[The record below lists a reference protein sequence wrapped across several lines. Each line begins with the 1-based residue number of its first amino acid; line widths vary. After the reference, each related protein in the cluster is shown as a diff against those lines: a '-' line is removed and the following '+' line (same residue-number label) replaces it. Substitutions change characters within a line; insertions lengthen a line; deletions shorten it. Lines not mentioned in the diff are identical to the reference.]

1 MSNSEPL
8 YGLSGTL
15 WPVHLK
21 PQEDELLSSWIVRLA
36 HAHSYKTQ
44 TLCTILFGHDNT
56 VWNRDI
62 DRLAPQE
69 IIDILSRISGTPVAR
84 IESTT
89 LRAYEGTLFERHNTG
104 GTARWIVPLG
114 IFHRARRHPG
124 LMFCPQ
130 CLRED
135 ATPYFRRRWRLAF
148 STICTKHEGYLLDAC
163 PKCESPITPHR
174 SDMHG
179 RQLFPSVGLNVHCWK
194 CGFDLRKSMQE
205 KVLDESL
212 MALQARMDSVLTD
225 GYADWA
231 GNPSMHAIIFFD
243 GFRELVAGITGRH
256 TQERLKSS
264 AKLGGVN
271 LSGWPSAGLEMAS
284 LPLRRELFH
293 LLAMVLEDWPVNFI
307 RLIHECNLRYA
318 DLKGDSEQRVM
329 WYEDVIQR
337 EAGCGHTLLVGRDEA
352 DAIANAVEIKHGHFN
367 ADMARKLSGHDIHA
381 YVPDR
386 LPTPVSDEVYEE
398 LLTSIDHQIAVT
410 QDKIERACLI
420 RDKVMFA
427 VGRQLGLSE
436 GKLANLTLEQVR
448 ALVSDEVELDFSD
461 VARSPAQARAWVE
474 WYWVKMRPQ
483 LKPKPEVDCVFTS
496 AKTRRGFKHSAV
508 GKRFQQVVNV
518 GMMSRCVASYVCW
531 ANKKETLRLQE
542 KIQT

>member
-21 PQEDELLSSWIVRLA
+21 PQQDELLSSWIVRLA

-44 TLCTILFGHDNT
+44 TLCTILLGHDNT

-62 DRLAPQE
+62 DRLATQE

-148 STICTKHEGYLLDAC
+148 SAICTKHEGYLLDAC
-163 PKCESPITPHR
+163 PKCESPIAPHR

-231 GNPSMHAIIFFD
+231 GNPSMHSIIFFD
-243 GFRELVAGITGRH
+243 GLRELVAGITARH
-256 TQERLKSS
+256 TQERLKNS
-264 AKLGGVN
+264 AKLGGVS
-271 LSGWPSAGLEMAS
+271 LSSWPSAGLEMAS

-329 WYEDVIQR
+329 WYEDVIHR
-337 EAGCGHTLLVGRDEA
+337 EAGGGHVLISNEEA
-352 DAIANAVEIKHGHFN
+352 EAIASAVEVRHGHFSG
-367 ADMARKLSGHDIHA
+367 DIARVLSGHDINSH
-381 YVPDR
+381 VPKR
-386 LPTPVSDEVYEE
+386 LPQPVSDEVYED
-398 LLTSIDHQIAVT
+398 LLTSIDHHIAGT
-410 QDKIERACLI
+410 LNKMERACLI

-427 VGRQLGLSE
+427 VGRQLRLSE
-436 GKLANLTLEQVR
+436 GKLADLTLDHVR
-448 ALVSDEVELDFSD
+448 TLVPNVDDLSFAD
-461 VARSPAQARAWVE
+461 VAHTPAQARAWVE
-474 WYWVKMRPQ
+474 WYWVQIRRQ
-483 LKPKPEVDCVFTS
+483 LMPGQEVDYVFTS
-496 AKTRRGFKHSAV
+496 ARTRRGFRHSAV
-508 GKRFQQVVNV
+508 GVRFQMAVDA
-518 GMMSRCVASYVCW
+518 GMMGRVIPSYGCW
-531 ANKKETLRLQE
+531 
-542 KIQT
+542 IG